1 MAIRNSPSPILLIP
15 CLTLLVV
22 DIRRRRAD
30 ARRSGPRV
38 GATPSARSRVSAR
51 VRRTGRSG
59 GGFACAARSIGFAIG
74 VSWVSPLAAS
84 ADLAL
89 EFYTSAPAFA
99 ARVGG
104 VRVVDFDDVETPA
117 DPNAFIPFAS
127 DRYLASHGVSITG
140 TEGQY
145 ASQGFGYPG
154 DYPPVSSPNV
164 YAPGPTATFGAPPGS
179 GGHDTEVTFRAE
191 GTDAVVSGFG
201 VWFIDAD
208 FPGVG
213 ASSFTIYDAVG
224 GEIGTTG
231 TVSGPNASQ
240 LFVGVVA
247 VDTGS
252 HQPTPAI
259 ARVHIVNGSGWP
271 DVDANEGVV
280 LDDLT
285 FPAPVPVVEPDA
297 WPLAAAAALWLRA
310 RRDSI
315 ASVERRRLRV
325 SWRGRN

>member
-1 MAIRNSPSPILLIP
+1 MGVLL
-15 CLTLLVV
+15 
-22 DIRRRRAD
+22 
-30 ARRSGPRV
+30 
-38 GATPSARSRVSAR
+38 
-51 VRRTGRSG
+51 
-59 GGFACAARSIGFAIG
+59 
-74 VSWVSPLAAS
+74 VSPLAAS
-84 ADLAL
+84 ADFAL
-89 EFYTSAPAFA
+89 ELYTSAPAFVE
-99 ARVGG
+99 RVGG
-104 VRVVDFDDVETPA
+104 VLIVDFDDVDTLA
-117 DPNAFIPFAS
+117 DPNAFTAFAS
-127 DRYLASHGVSITG
+127 DRYLASHGISITG

-154 DYPPVSSPNV
+154 DYLAVSSPNV
-164 YAPGPTATFGAPPGS
+164 YAPGPTATFGAPSGS
-179 GGHDTEVTFRAE
+179 GGHDTDVTFRAE
-191 GTDAVVSGFG
+191 GTDAAVSGFG

-213 ASSFTIYDAVG
+213 ASSFTLYDAVG

-247 VDTGS
+247 IDTGT

-285 FPAPVPVVEPDA
+285 FPAPVPVPEPDA
-297 WPLAAAAALWLRA
+297 SPLAAAAALWLRRAAA
-310 RRDSI
+310 RL
-315 ASVERRRLRV
+315 LRSNAGV
-325 SWRGRN
+325 PM